1 MVDIL
6 IPIFFPKILKNTSR
20 IKKNK
25 RSIKD
30 VFFTRSMNFR
40 FLLTLSFLESNNFFA
55 WFLNNLNYQYVLT
68 FQKGLQL

>member
-6 IPIFFPKILKNTSR
+6 IPIFFAKILKNTSR

-30 VFFTRSMNFR
+30 VLNV
-40 FLLTLSFLESNNFFA
+40 FLLVQWTFA
-55 WFLNNLNYQYVLT
+55 SS
-68 FQKGLQL
+68 

>member
-6 IPIFFPKILKNTSR
+6 IPIFFAKILKNTSR

-40 FLLTLSFLESNNFFA
+40 FLSTLSFLESNNFFA